1 MAAFQE
7 RAQGGKTMKKW
18 LKVIIV
24 MIFASAS
31 TLTLSD
37 PIFAINGVS
46 NRATLRG
53 LKGVGVLVEKL
64 PPEVEQE
71 GLKRDQIQIE
81 VESKLRTAGIKVLTR
96 EEAFNTPG
104 EPFLY
109 ININVNIAKTESE
122 IYPYSIDL
130 LLIQKVSLL
139 RDPNLTSYAI
149 TWSTGGVGSIGKTI
163 VRELEEGVEA
173 MVDVFI
179 KAYLDENPK

>member
-1 MAAFQE
+1 
-7 RAQGGKTMKKW
+7 MKLKRCLVVSVIGIFLW
-18 LKVIIV
+18 L
-24 MIFASAS
+24 FLLSSA
-31 TLTLSD
+31 
-37 PIFAINGVS
+37 FAINGVS

-53 LKGVGVLVEKL
+53 LKGVGVLIEKL

-71 GLKRDQIQIE
+71 GLRRDQLQME

-109 ININVNIAKTESE
+109 ININVNIAKTESD

-130 LLIQKVSLL
+130 LFIQKVSLL
-139 RDPNLTSYAI
+139 RDPKLTSYAI
-149 TWSTGGVGSIGKTI
+149 TWSTGGVGSIAKQI
-163 VRELEEGVEA
+163 VSQLRQNVEA

-179 KAYLDENPK
+179 KAYLAENQK

>member
-1 MAAFQE
+1 
-7 RAQGGKTMKKW
+7 MKKKRY
-18 LKVIIV
+18 LVVSIIG
-24 MIFASAS
+24 IFLSLFLLSSA
-31 TLTLSD
+31 L
-37 PIFAINGVS
+37 AVNGIS
-46 NRATLRG
+46 NRATFRG

-71 GLKRDQIQIE
+71 GLKRDQLQME
-81 VESKLRTAGIKVLTR
+81 VESKLRTAGVKVLTK

-139 RDPNLTSYAI
+139 RDPKLTSYAI
-149 TWSTGGVGSIGKTI
+149 TWSTGGVGSIGKQI
-163 VRELEEGVEA
+163 LSQLRDNVEA

-179 KAYLDENPK
+179 KAYLAENPK

>member
-1 MAAFQE
+1 
-7 RAQGGKTMKKW
+7 MKKKRY
-18 LKVIIV
+18 LVVSVIAILLSL
-24 MIFASAS
+24 FLLSAA
-31 TLTLSD
+31 L
-37 PIFAINGVS
+37 AVNGIS
-46 NRATLRG
+46 NRTTLRG

-71 GLKRDQIQIE
+71 GLKRDQLQME
-81 VESKLRTAGIKVLTR
+81 VESKVRTAGIKVLTR

-109 ININVNIAKTESE
+109 INLNVNIAKTESD

-139 RDPNLTSYAI
+139 RDPELTSYAI
-149 TWSTGGVGSIGKTI
+149 TWSTGGVGSIGKQI
-163 VRELEEGVEA
+163 LSQLQENVES

-179 KAYLDENPK
+179 KVYLAENPK